1 MKCLSKITD
10 KNMMLIMIL
19 PDKLNIQE
27 ISIFSTES
35 GYELKEVAHSSH
47 EKLAANKMNVLND
60 I

>member
-1 MKCLSKITD
+1 
-10 KNMMLIMIL
+10 MIL
-19 PDKLNIQE
+19 PDKLNVQE